1 MVRQLTFAMVEAA
14 AGWFASYET
23 GDEEELAEG
32 VGWWD
37 GGMVL
42 R

>member
-1 MVRQLTFAMVEAA
+1 MVLGESGTDD
-14 AGWFASYET
+14 GY
-23 GDEEELAEG
+23 

-42 R
+42 QVVLRLEK